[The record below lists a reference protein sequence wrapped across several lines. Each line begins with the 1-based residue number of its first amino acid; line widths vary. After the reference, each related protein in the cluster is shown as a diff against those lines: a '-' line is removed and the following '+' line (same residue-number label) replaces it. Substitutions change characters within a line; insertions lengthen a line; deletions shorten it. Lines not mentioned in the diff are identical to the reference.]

1 MSKLRT
7 SCEKQIQQ
15 QRIRED
21 TKVEGIRRQA
31 NQVFSLLHSIPI
43 HHESSLIQ
51 AAEQFL
57 YDQTVGIQNEN
68 VELRTQLH
76 GILKQTQSIE
86 QLKQRLEEEQL
97 HLIRQLK
104 LIADLRRIRLDKIST
119 DVTSESTPH

>member
-1 MSKLRT
+1 M
-7 SCEKQIQQ
+7 
-15 QRIRED
+15 
-21 TKVEGIRRQA
+21 
-31 NQVFSLLHSIPI
+31 
-43 HHESSLIQ
+43 
-51 AAEQFL
+51 
-57 YDQTVGIQNEN
+57 GIQNEN

>member
-1 MSKLRT
+1 M
-7 SCEKQIQQ
+7 I
-15 QRIRED
+15 
-21 TKVEGIRRQA
+21 
-31 NQVFSLLHSIPI
+31 
-43 HHESSLIQ
+43 IQ

-76 GILKQTQSIE
+76 DILKQTQGLD

-119 DVTSESTPH
+119 DSTSH